1 MQYIMSLGI
10 PWGGSPLRGFEG
22 EFLFVHPG
30 SHAADP
36 PAAVKVQRRVRV
48 VQVDLPLVFVAAEM
62 EINRGVGVCRLR
74 YRWNKST
81 CHLSFAMRPGRVD
94 SCFLYCLLLQFLY
107 LLPKGMTSTISH
119 FWSIRC
125 SCTIFRPLFVLYLG
139 CYLPIWKSSRLLI
152 RSCQSQSQ
160 KHKTRKKVPS
170 QWGVDRRQ
178 ANRKP
183 RARSLAPGRY
193 GLVPCLL
200 AHSE

>member
-94 SCFLYCLLLQFLY
+94 SCFLYCLLLQILY
-107 LLPKGMTSTISH
+107 LLPKS
-119 FWSIRC
+119 
-125 SCTIFRPLFVLYLG
+125 FRPFLISGQYAARVPFSVRCLFFTLAA
-139 CYLPIWKSSRLLI
+139 I
-152 RSCQSQSQ
+152 CQS
-160 KHKTRKKVPS
+160 
-170 QWGVDRRQ
+170 G
-178 ANRKP
+178 
-183 RARSLAPGRY
+183 SLRGF
-193 GLVPCLL
+193 
-200 AHSE
+200 